1 MPKRNAQGSG
11 SIRQRP
17 DGRWEARFTYTDEL
31 GQKKRSSVYGAT
43 QKEVRQ
49 KLTAAL
55 KQVDDNAFF
64 RTKHYTVS
72 GWLDTWLATYC
83 TDLKPMTVSG
93 YRNKIEG
100 RIKPYIGTVQ
110 IASLTNVQVQRYYNR
125 LSAGD
130 EKHKPLSP
138 KSVQNIHGILHK
150 ALEQAVTAHLIA
162 ANPCDHVKLP
172 AVKKAPLKPLMDD
185 SVPKFLAAVKGDDYE
200 RLFILDLF
208 SGLRQSEILGL
219 EWEDVDLENGIL
231 HVRRQLQRNYD
242 TNEYIFL
249 DETKNGKDRIA
260 VIAPSIV
267 KVLRE
272 QRAEQSQWRLVA
284 GEAWENPHNLVFTN
298 RLGRHLKHHTVYG
311 HFKRIV
317 KEIGMPETR
326 FHDLRHSYA
335 VNALQNG
342 DTPKDVSDQL
352 GHYSTA
358 FTMDVYGAVS
368 DTMRRASQERMEN
381 YILQVSKG

>member
-1 MPKRNAQGSG
+1 MPKRNAQGAG
-11 SIRQRP
+11 NIRQRP
-17 DGRWEARFTYTDEL
+17 NGRWEARFTYTDEL
-31 GQKKRSSVYGAT
+31 GQKQRSSVYGAT

-49 KLTAAL
+49 KLTAIL
-55 KQVDDNAFF
+55 KQVDEHTFF
-64 RTKHYTVS
+64 QTKRYTVS
-72 GWLDTWLATYC
+72 AWLDTWLSTYC
-83 TDLKPMTVSG
+83 TDLKPMTVTS
-93 YRNKIEG
+93 YRSKIEG
-100 RIKPYIGTVQ
+100 RIKPYLGTVQ
-110 IASLTNVQVQRYYNR
+110 IASLTNVQVQKYYNL

-130 EKHKPLSP
+130 EKHKPLSA
-138 KSVQNIHGILHK
+138 KTVQNIHGILHK

-162 ANPCDHVKLP
+162 LNPCDHVKLP
-172 AVKKAPLKPLMDD
+172 TVKKAPLKPLMDD
-185 SVPKFLAAVKGDDYE
+185 SITEFLEAVKGDDYE

-219 EWEDVDLENGIL
+219 QWDDVDFVNGTL

-267 KVLRE
+267 KLLRE
-272 QRAEQSQWRLVA
+272 QRTEQLKWRLAA

-298 RLGRHLKHHTVYG
+298 QLGGHLKHHTVYA
-311 HFKRIV
+311 HFKQIV
-317 KEIGMPETR
+317 KKIGMPETR

-342 DTPKDVSDQL
+342 DTPKDVCEQL

-381 YILQVSKG
+381 YILQISKG